1 MKKFVLSLLLTI
13 AMTIVPN
20 TSLASEKMPKPITP
34 APTEIPAE
42 IQVMLN
48 RLEEIKDMDKS
59 DLKRSDR
66 KELRKELREIKKE
79 IKAKGGGLYLS
90 VGAIIII
97 LLIIII
103 L

>member
-1 MKKFVLSLLLTI
+1 MKKFVLSILLTI
-13 AMTIVPN
+13 AITIVPM
-20 TSLASEKMPKPITP
+20 TSMASEKRPKPITP
-34 APTEIPAE
+34 VPTEIPAE

-48 RLEEIKDMDKS
+48 RIEEIKDMDKS
-59 DLKRSDR
+59 DLESSER

-79 IKAKGGGLYLS
+79 IKARGGGLYIS
-90 VGAIIII
+90 AGAIIII